1 MHRFIG
7 YLATKRALAEEL
19 LAHLDRDAALFR
31 GCRAALYDAG
41 EPLLVRAQEAGA
53 VRSDTSFDELI
64 QMVMGIAKISTL
76 EPGQV
81 ERILDI
87 ALDGLRYRA

>member
-1 MHRFIG
+1 V
-7 YLATKRALAEEL
+7 
-19 LAHLDRDAALFR
+19 DRDAALFR
-31 GCRAALYDAG
+31 GCRAALYGAG

-76 EPGQV
+76 EPDQV

-87 ALDGLRYRA
+87 ALDGLRYRP